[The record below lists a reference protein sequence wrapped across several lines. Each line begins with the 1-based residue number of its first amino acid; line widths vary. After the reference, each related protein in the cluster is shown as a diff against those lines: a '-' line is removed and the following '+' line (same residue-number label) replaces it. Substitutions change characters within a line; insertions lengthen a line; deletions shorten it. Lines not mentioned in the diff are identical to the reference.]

1 MFIKVDHR
9 KANEFTYVP
18 FGDDKCMC
26 VCVCVYI
33 YMFVCVYPLW
43 CAVEKY
49 FPMKL
54 ILFSTYID

>member
-18 FGDDKCMC
+18 FGDDKCVC

-33 YMFVCVYPLW
+33 YVCVCVSSLV
-43 CAVEKY
+43 CSRKIFSHETY
-49 FPMKL
+49 F
-54 ILFSTYID
+54 I